1 MFLKFTCMLHEL
13 KAFTSFH
20 PMKTCRCFDVLIH
33 YFFLPF
39 FFLDFMILSLR
50 ALGNVICFLVSILF
64 TLLLFLL
71 LHRWSAF
78 SRSVCSFTHW
88 HSVSPQLVFKR
99 ILRYHTARF
108 TNHRT
113 IRSPQKYYRAFARYL
128 HLLLIYLFAG
138 FELLVCHSV

>member
-1 MFLKFTCMLHEL
+1 MFLKFTCMLHKL

-33 YFFLPF
+33 YFFLPFF

-71 LHRWSAF
+71 LHWWSAF
-78 SRSVCSFTHW
+78 SRSIRSFTHW
-88 HSVSPQLVFKR
+88 HDSSPIYVFKL
-99 ILRYHTARF
+99 ILRYQTDVSWSIRCAG
-108 TNHRT
+108 T
-113 IRSPQKYYRAFARYL
+113 IFIFPATVRLSPSPSNGYTQ
-128 HLLLIYLFAG
+128 
-138 FELLVCHSV
+138 C